1 MIALANI
8 LLFTGLTIAIGA
20 VTLRY
25 LLLTRSGL
33 AVSERAPAARHAA
46 GGGAIGAA
54 LILVAA
60 IVRAAAQVQAFAD
73 PGEPWLP
80 VFRTILDTGLGRALQ
95 LQAIWSA
102 AALMAF
108 SVARLGRQRGWS
120 AAAIATVVCSLTP
133 GLGGHPAAAERA
145 TLAMT
150 AATIHVLAAG
160 AWIGGLFHLYRA
172 SGAAS
177 ELTLTRLLNAFHNVA
192 LGAAAALAF
201 TGLYHVWTMLP
212 APAALWLSAWGRLLV
227 AKLLVLGGVLWL
239 GYRHWKGSEQ
249 SVAKGDRAGLRA
261 SLARELGLA
270 LLVLV
275 LTGVLTSVS
284 PPEM

>member
-1 MIALANI
+1 MIAFANF

-33 AVSERAPAARHAA
+33 SVSERAPTARHAA

-54 LILVAA
+54 LILVATF
-60 IVRAAAQVQAFAD
+60 VRAAVQVQAFAD

-80 VFRTILDTGLGRALQ
+80 VLRAILDTGLGRALQ

-120 AAAIATVVCSLTP
+120 AAAIAMLVCSLTP
-133 GLGGHPAAAERA
+133 ALGGHAAAAEQP

-150 AATIHVLAAG
+150 AATVHVLAAG

-172 SGAAS
+172 SGVAS
-177 ELTLTRLLNAFHNVA
+177 ELTLTRLLQAFHVVA
-192 LGAAAALAF
+192 LSAAGALAF
-201 TGLYHVWTMLP
+201 TGLYHVWTLLP
-212 APAALWLSAWGRLLV
+212 APSALWTSAWGRLLV
-227 AKLLVLGGVLWL
+227 SKLVVLGGVLWL
-239 GYRHWKGSEQ
+239 GYRHWKGSEL
-249 SVAKGDRAGLRA
+249 SVATGDRVGLRT
-261 SLARELGLA
+261 SLAREVALA
-270 LLVLV
+270 LLVLL
-275 LTGVLTSVS
+275 LTGVLTSVT
-284 PPEM
+284 PEEV

>member
-1 MIALANI
+1 MIAIANFM
-8 LLFTGLTIAIGA
+8 LFAGLTIAIGA

-33 AVSERAPAARHAA
+33 SVSERAPAARHAA

-60 IVRAAAQVQAFAD
+60 FVRAAVQVQAFAE

-80 VFRTILDTGLGRALQ
+80 VLRTILDTGLGRALQ
-95 LQAIWSA
+95 LQVIWSA

-120 AAAIATVVCSLTP
+120 AAAIAMLVCSLTP
-133 GLGGHPAAAERA
+133 ALSGHAAAA
-145 TLAMT
+145 DQPTLAMT
-150 AATIHVLAAG
+150 AATVHVLAAG

-172 SGAAS
+172 SGVAS
-177 ELTLTRLLNAFHNVA
+177 EVTLARLLQAFHRVA
-192 LGAAAALAF
+192 LTAAAALVF
-201 TGLYHVWTMLP
+201 TGLYHVWTLLP
-212 APAALWLSAWGRLLV
+212 APSALWTDVWGRLLV
-227 AKLLVLGGVLWL
+227 AKLSVLGAVLWL

-249 SVAKGDRAGLRA
+249 SLAKGNRAGLRT
-261 SLARELGLA
+261 SLGRELALA
-270 LLVLV
+270 LVVLL

-284 PPEM
+284 PAEM